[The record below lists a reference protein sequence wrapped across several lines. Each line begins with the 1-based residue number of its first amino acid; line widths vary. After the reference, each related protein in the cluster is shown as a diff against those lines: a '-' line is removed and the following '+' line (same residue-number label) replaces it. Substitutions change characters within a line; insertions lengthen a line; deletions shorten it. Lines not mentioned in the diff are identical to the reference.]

1 MTVARVKVEPGAY
14 ADKRRLLDIGG
25 PEMPLAILMQRQGW
39 YFIPTGTTVLAAGDE
54 LYVLGTAEMIEAMRP
69 RTCDAAA
76 CDL

>member
-1 MTVARVKVEPGAY
+1 
-14 ADKRRLLDIGG
+14 
-25 PEMPLAILMQRQGW
+25 MPLAILMRRQGW

-69 RTCDAAA
+69 RVCHPER